1 MAGRGASRLRRA
13 RGPRGHARCAAEGGC
28 RLASRDSSADAI
40 TRAKSGSTRNPACR
54 SVSAFRTLPRLMP
67 SRPGRF
73 GIAAPL
79 VLACGVLAGCAPAGP
94 PHPVSFQWLVGRPEP
109 AFDPQGPPD
118 PVLWSLLRLLNH
130 GLVEE
135 DSALAIVPAA
145 AEEVAIS
152 EDGLTYTFHLRPAL
166 QYMDGTRCASGDFRA
181 CLEAGLRRSDC
192 GIQAWA
198 LAAVRGVDRVR
209 PDSTSCRRSGST
221 PPTTAR
227 SCCTSPAA
235 IP

>member
-79 VLACGVLAGCAPAGP
+79 VLACGVLA
-94 PHPVSFQWLVGRPEP
+94 
-109 AFDPQGPPD
+109 
-118 PVLWSLLRLLNH
+118 
-130 GLVEE
+130 
-135 DSALAIVPAA
+135 A

-209 PDSTSCRRSGST
+209 PGQHFLPPLGIDTPDDRTLVLHLARGDSLLLRRLALPGVT
-221 PPTTAR
+221 P
-227 SCCTSPAA
+227 
-235 IP
+235 